1 MYSPQKRQVG
11 SAFALTYRLRL
22 RSCKLLDAFVISSLP
37 PILLEPLQ
45 NSRAPLLHGH
55 YSASPL
61 LRARPSPSRLPPI
74 SRFTPVIR
82 VPAPPI
88 SRRGEEGFSSC
99 SVHPCHRAV
108 ATAPPEC
115 PAASVSWRR
124 SMLPSPYQ
132 RGLGLCGKKFRGHLC
147 VHFRYGPM
155 TRSPSPGWLC
165 R

>member
-22 RSCKLLDAFVISSLP
+22 RSCKLLDAFVISPLP

-45 NSRAPLLHGH
+45 NSRAPSLHGH

-88 SRRGEEGFSSC
+88 SRRGEEGFSIC
-99 SVHPCHRAV
+99 SVYPCHRAA
-108 ATAPPEC
+108 ATC
-115 PAASVSWRR
+115 PARVSRRISQLRR
-124 SMLPSPYQ
+124 SMLPSPYE
-132 RGLGLCGKKFRGHLC
+132 RGLGL
-147 VHFRYGPM
+147 
-155 TRSPSPGWLC
+155 
-165 R
+165 